1 MPQQAVEARFT
12 CITSSKTKSS
22 SSMRL
27 VTLRLTSTSL
37 RTSTLPGLE
46 VTTEEL
52 KKRSACPTTVSRL
65 HEMNRQLSSK

>member
-12 CITSSKTKSS
+12 CTTSSRTKNS

-27 VTLRLTSTSL
+27 VTLQLTSTSP
-37 RTSTLPGLE
+37 RTSTLRGQE

-52 KKRSACPTTVSRL
+52 KKRSACPTTVSGL
-65 HEMNRQLSSK
+65 HGMNRQLSSK